1 MGENSAKNC
10 GDLRSSTDAIMMA
23 QLLPLQPNS
32 ERVSQLLPTVKCSS
46 CNSPVAI
53 SALADHVCPPVSS
66 AARTPPPHRPT
77 NTTASQPRLR
87 TLSSGS
93 NARRATPTP
102 PPVARL
108 PPPPLK
114 PPQQV
119 QPPDRRVVS
128 PRIPGPPQTP
138 ASQHPPSLLSNRNH
152 TTSSSNTPS
161 TPPVSS
167 AHVSQQPSATNVRAQ
182 YTQPPDR
189 LPPLQLPPSRTP
201 YYPEDGIDTST
212 GGEAG
217 MAGVGRRGFA
227 AVARAA
233 MYTANYQR
241 RVELPRFLD
250 IDAASRGESVT
261 VLPIEAVTLMCCCDY
276 SRNRNSSPLSRF
288 FPFPWL
294 YFSVSSNPTHSRR
307 QNLFAGFVSIRNANP
322 FTCVKSFS

>member
-1 MGENSAKNC
+1 
-10 GDLRSSTDAIMMA
+10 MMA
-23 QLLPLQPNS
+23 QLLPPQPNS

-53 SALADHVCPPVSS
+53 SNLADHVCSPMSS
-66 AARTPPPHRPT
+66 AARTPSPRRPT
-77 NTTASQPRLR
+77 NTSTSQPRVR

-114 PPQQV
+114 PPQHVKPLQHVQQPQHV
-119 QPPDRRVVS
+119 QPPVRSTSRAVS
-128 PRIPGPPQTP
+128 PRIPTGPPQTP
-138 ASQHPPSLLSNRNH
+138 APQHSPSLLSNRNH
-152 TTSSSNTPS
+152 NTSRSNTPS
-161 TPPVSS
+161 TPSASS
-167 AHVSQQPSATNVRAQ
+167 AHVSQPSAANVRSQ
-182 YTQPPDR
+182 YTQPPDH
-189 LPPLQLPPSRTP
+189 PPPPQLPPIRIP

-233 MYTANYQR
+233 MFTANYQR

-250 IDAASRGESVT
+250 IDAASRGERVT
-261 VLPIEAVTLMCCCDY
+261 VLPTEAVTLICY
-276 SRNRNSSPLSRF
+276 SRNRNSSSISRF

-294 YFSVSSNPTHSRR
+294 FFSVSSNSTHSRR
-307 QNLFAGFVSIRNANP
+307 QNPFASRNANP
-322 FTCVKSFS
+322 FTYVKLFS